1 MKEMNRTTQIVIALV
16 VIVVIAGAIIAYT
29 YLSAPPALQPA
40 IIKGAGATF
49 PAPFI
54 NATITYYTTHVR
66 TNVQI
71 DYPGGGSG
79 AGISAFTT
87 KTVDFAGTDA
97 PLTASQREAA
107 PNALHIPETI
117 GAITIAYNLPG
128 VPTGLKLT
136 GQIIAGIYLGNI
148 TKWNDQSIQN
158 LNPSTTL
165 PDQNIVTVHRSDT
178 SGTTNWFTK
187 YLSSVSSTWSTQV
200 GSGTSVQW
208 PAGTGASGNPGVAAT
223 VQSTQY
229 AIGYIELAYAL
240 KNNIPVA
247 AVQNPAGNFVTPSLA
262 STTAAANSLTNLPA
276 GDQDW
281 GSVSLLNTSGQG
293 AYPIVTP
300 TYILLYKEL
309 NVVPGMDQNKATQLV
324 QFVWYMVHDGQ
335 SLAPDLQY
343 APLPS
348 NVVQVDEATLNSI
361 TFNGQPLTTH

>member
-1 MKEMNRTTQIVIALV
+1 MNSTMKIALAIV
-16 VIVVIAGAIIAYT
+16 VIVVVIGSIVAYT
-29 YLSAPPALQPA
+29 YLSAPPALQSA
-40 IIKGAGATF
+40 ILHGAGATF

-54 NATITYYTTHVR
+54 NATIAYYTANVQ

-79 AGISAFTT
+79 AGINAFTD

-97 PLTASQREAA
+97 PLTASQRAA
-107 PNALHIPETI
+107 ATNALHIPETI
-117 GAITIAYNLPG
+117 GAITLAYNLPG

-136 GQIIAGIYLGNI
+136 GQIIADIYLGTI
-148 TKWNDQSIQN
+148 TKWNNEAIQT

-165 PDQNIVTVHRSDT
+165 PDQNIVTVHRSDS

-187 YLSSVSSTWSTQV
+187 YLSSVSSTWNSQV

-208 PAGTGASGNPGVAAT
+208 PGGTGSSGNSGVAAT

-229 AIGYIELAYAL
+229 AVGYIELAYAL
-240 KNNIPVA
+240 QNSIPVA
-247 AVQNPAGNFVTPSLA
+247 TIQNSAGNWIAPSLA
-262 STTAAANSLTNLPA
+262 STTLAAESLTGLPA

-281 GSVSLLNTSGQG
+281 GSVSLLNTLGEQ

-300 TYILLYKEL
+300 TYILVYKEL

-324 QFVWYMVHDGQ
+324 QFLWYLVHDGQ
-335 SLAPDLQY
+335 SLASDLEY
-343 APLPS
+343 ATLPS
-348 NVVQVDEATLNSI
+348 NVVQVNEASLNSI
-361 TFNGQPLTTH
+361 TFNGQTLPTH